1 VADGGPPTGERERL
15 PVGEARK
22 RVERAV
28 RRVRREGQKAAAV
41 HAIVDAAAI
50 TLAVNLGL
58 TILGLPLPGPEYA
71 RQAVALGIG
80 LLVGVVEFALRVRVP
95 LVERFEDVNPA
106 VREALRTARDAARAG
121 AETRVAGR
129 LYEDVLEGLRRASSA
144 DLVSTRRVGATV
156 LLVIVLSVATVQAS
170 VVGLD
175 LTNPPEDADI
185 GESDRRDR
193 DYGGLEDG
201 DEILGEETDVDEGS
215 DELDAVVG
223 GSAGGE
229 GDERGQDRSYDSGG
243 FSGSGSYDAQQSGF
257 APSEE
262 VDNADIIREYN
273 VRIRED
279 MNEEHD
285 EA

>member
-1 VADGGPPTGERERL
+1 VAGGGPPETERERL
-15 PVGEARK
+15 PVGEARE

-28 RRVRREGQKAAAV
+28 RRVRREGQKAAAI

-58 TILGLPLPGPEYA
+58 SVLGLPLPGPEYA
-71 RQAVALGIG
+71 GQAVAVGVG
-80 LLVGVVEFALRVRVP
+80 LLVGLGEFVARVRVP
-95 LVERFEDVNPA
+95 LVERFEEVNPE

-129 LYEDVLEGLRRASSA
+129 LYEDVLAGLRQASSA
-144 DLVSTRRVGATV
+144 DLVSTRRLTWAV
-156 LLVIVLSVATVQAS
+156 LLMIVLSAVTVQAS

-175 LTNPPEDADI
+175 LTNPPEDVDT
-185 GESDRRDR
+185 GDGDRAER

-215 DELDAVVG
+215 DDLDAVVG

-229 GDERGQDRSYDSGG
+229 GGEESQDRSYDSGG

-257 APSEE
+257 APNEE
-262 VDNADIIREYN
+262 VENADIIREYN

-279 MNEEHD
+279 ET
-285 EA
+285 

>member
-1 VADGGPPTGERERL
+1 MADGGPPGTERERL
-15 PVGEARK
+15 PIGEARE

-28 RRVRREGQKAAAV
+28 SRVRREGQKAAAV

-58 TILGLPLPGPEYA
+58 SVLGLPLPGPEYA
-71 RQAVALGIG
+71 RQAVAVGVG
-80 LLVGVVEFALRVRVP
+80 LLVGVVEFVARVRVP
-95 LVERFEDVNPA
+95 LVERFEAVNPE

-121 AETRVAGR
+121 SETRVAGR
-129 LYEDVLEGLRRASSA
+129 LYEDVLAGLRQASSA
-144 DLVSTRRVGATV
+144 DLVSTRRVAGTV
-156 LLVIVLSVATVQAS
+156 LLVIVLSAVTVQAS

-175 LTNPPEDADI
+175 LTNSPEDVDTG
-185 GESDRRDR
+185 GEDRSDR

-215 DELDAVVG
+215 DDLDAVVG

-229 GDERGQDRSYDSGG
+229 GGGESQDRSYDSGG
-243 FSGSGSYDAQQSGF
+243 FSASGSYDAQQSGF

-262 VDNADIIREYN
+262 VENADIIREYN

-279 MNEEHD
+279 D
-285 EA
+285 T

>member
-1 VADGGPPTGERERL
+1 VADDGSPTDERERL
-15 PVGEARK
+15 PVGEARE

-41 HAIVDAAAI
+41 HAIVDAAAV

-58 TILGLPLPGPEYA
+58 TVLGLPLPGPEYA
-71 RQAVALGIG
+71 RRAVAVGVG

-129 LYEDVLEGLRRASSA
+129 LYEDVLAGLRRASSA

-156 LLVIVLSVATVQAS
+156 LLVVVLSVATVQAS

-175 LTNPPEDADI
+175 LTNPPEDVGA
-185 GESDRRDR
+185 GEEDRQDR

-229 GDERGQDRSYDSGG
+229 GGERSQDRSYDSGG

-262 VDNADIIREYN
+262 VENADIIRDYN
-273 VRIRED
+273 VRIRE
-279 MNEEHD
+279 ET
-285 EA
+285 

>member
-1 VADGGPPTGERERL
+1 MADDGSPTDERERL
-15 PVGEARK
+15 PVGEARE

-41 HAIVDAAAI
+41 HAIVDAAAV

-58 TILGLPLPGPEYA
+58 TVLGLPLPGPEYA
-71 RQAVALGIG
+71 RRAVAVGVG

-129 LYEDVLEGLRRASSA
+129 LYEDVLAGLRRASSA

-156 LLVIVLSVATVQAS
+156 LLVVVLSVATVQAS

-175 LTNPPEDADI
+175 LTNPPEDVGA
-185 GESDRRDR
+185 GEEDRQDR

-229 GDERGQDRSYDSGG
+229 GGERSQDRSYDSGG

-262 VDNADIIREYN
+262 VENADIIRDYN
-273 VRIRED
+273 VRIRE
-279 MNEEHD
+279 ET
-285 EA
+285 

>member
-1 VADGGPPTGERERL
+1 VTPGDARTEEGRSIAESRE
-15 PVGEARK
+15 

-41 HAIVDAAAI
+41 HAIVDAAAV

-58 TILGLPLPGPEYA
+58 TVLGLPLPGPEYA
-71 RQAVALGIG
+71 RRAVAVGVG

-129 LYEDVLEGLRRASSA
+129 LYEDVLAGLRRASSA

-156 LLVIVLSVATVQAS
+156 LLVVVLSVATVQAS

-175 LTNPPEDADI
+175 LTNPPEDVDA
-185 GESDRRDR
+185 GEEDRQDR

-229 GDERGQDRSYDSGG
+229 GGERSQDRSYDSGG

-262 VDNADIIREYN
+262 VENADIIRDYN

-279 MNEEHD
+279 T
-285 EA
+285 